1 MSILSSVIADLTTG
15 NITNTLPSGH
25 SHCACCH
32 SPNTAHVW
40 HELKVGIETGYICHS
55 CMHKVKKIIKE
66 GNLNEGKSL

>member
-40 HELKVGIETGYICHS
+40 YELKVGIETGYICHS
-55 CMHKVKKIIKE
+55 CMYNLKHYLGKK
-66 GNLNEGKSL
+66 S

>member
-25 SHCACCH
+25 SCCACCH
-32 SPNTAHVW
+32 STNTAHVW

-55 CMHKVKKIIKE
+55 CMDNLKHSLQKKIIKE
-66 GNLNEGKSL
+66 CN

>member
-32 SPNTAHVW
+32 SPDTAHVW
-40 HELKVGIETGYICHS
+40 YELKVGVETGYICHS
-55 CMHKVKKIIKE
+55 CMHNLKHSLQKKIIKE
-66 GNLNEGKSL
+66 CN

>member
-40 HELKVGIETGYICHS
+40 HELKVGVETGYICHS
-55 CMHKVKKIIKE
+55 CMAHLKHSLQKKIIKE
-66 GNLNEGKSL
+66 CN